1 MVVIHE
7 SHVFKPR
14 VETKFEVCDHRSF
27 LMLLMESRRK
37 PEKKSKQNI
46 KNKNKKKVF

>member
-7 SHVFKPR
+7 SHVFKPQ
-14 VETKFEVCDHRSF
+14 VETKFEVCDPRSF

-37 PEKKSKQNI
+37 PEKKKRQT
-46 KNKNKKKVF
+46 KYKNKKKVF